1 MPASLR
7 VALLGFGPAEQT
19 LIESVLRQL
28 RPDGHSPEWTDDPG
42 HADLILVNA
51 DDRWTARHLRLRGPT
66 APVLLVGDDDVGTGW
81 PVMSRP
87 LVPPALLSEAI
98 RLLPAVP
105 SVAGERP
112 EFAATEPFAPLQAS
126 SHRAPARGFEE
137 TRPFER
143 PTTAAVPPHPPARQ
157 RPAYDSIDARSVLLW
172 RDEKGGAPGLVDEPV
187 PTAGPVQP
195 IGEPVDGPKRL
206 SSRAGMPAMAGFE
219 PTREAESQL
228 PDKLPANWREL
239 ARQRDAE
246 RRHPVAPAEAE
257 PLSSSFADPSEHP
270 TVPPG
275 LAAVGSM
282 PSILLVGG
290 SRLAGSSLIR
300 ELRGLGCQVE
310 HAKDRAAAL
319 ERLAGQAYRF
329 ALLDDRSLKGQTRVV
344 CRALRRRARALGSG
358 LTIVVLSRD
367 DGALRRL
374 LARWA
379 GCDTWMT
386 LPLDRERLAR
396 FLREGSEPRSGA

>member
-7 VALLGFGPAEQT
+7 VALLGFGPAERT

-28 RPDGHSPEWTDDPG
+28 HPDGRNPEWAEDPG

-51 DDRWTARHLRLRGPT
+51 DDRWTARNLRLRSPV

-87 LVPPALLSEAI
+87 LVPQALLSEAI
-98 RLLPAVP
+98 RLLPAV
-105 SVAGERP
+105 SNVAGERP

-126 SHRAPARGFEE
+126 SRLAPARGFEE

-143 PTTAAVPPHPPARQ
+143 PTAAAEPPRPPARQ

-172 RDEKGGAPGLVDEPV
+172 RDEKSGVPGPVDEPP
-187 PTAGPVQP
+187 PTTEPVQP
-195 IGEPVDGPKRL
+195 VDKPKRL
-206 SSRAGMPAMAGFE
+206 ASRAGMPAMAGFE
-219 PTREAESQL
+219 PTRDAESQL
-228 PDKLPANWREL
+228 PDWLPENWQEL

-246 RRHPVAPAEAE
+246 RRHPVEPAEGE
-257 PLSSSFADPSEHP
+257 SLSSSFADPSDHP

-275 LAAVGSM
+275 LAALGQM

-300 ELRGLGCQVE
+300 ELRGLGCQVD
-310 HAKDRAAAL
+310 HAQDREAAL
-319 ERLAGQAYRF
+319 ARLAGQAYRF
-329 ALLDDRSLKGQTRVV
+329 ALLDDRSLKEQTRRV

-358 LTIVVLSRD
+358 LTIVVLARD

-396 FLREGSEPRSGA
+396 FLREGSGSRSGA